1 MCQLEESRLFTAKD
15 HKYSPY
21 THRYSLHLV
30 SWGKELA
37 THAPE
42 HSQWAQRTRRSRND
56 PTGVELFVA
65 SLWVMRPDRFW
76 SFVPKSP
83 RFAPARL
90 ETLGKGSGL
99 WRQQGKGRCQSGA
112 LPLTGYTWI
121 LRPRWIH
128 SVLHPIHLG
137 NTQNF

>member
-37 THAPE
+37 TYAPE
-42 HSQWAQRTRRSRND
+42 HSQWAQRTRRSGND

-83 RFAPARL
+83 RDSWERVRRVEAA
-90 ETLGKGSGL
+90 GKGHMPVRSPP
-99 WRQQGKGRCQSGA
+99 SD
-112 LPLTGYTWI
+112 WI
-121 LRPRWIH
+121 HLDSTTQWIH

-137 NTQNF
+137 NTQNFC